1 MQLIAR
7 VDFNVFYQL
16 KAVIY
21 FKKKTV
27 DMKKNVLIK
36 TKKKEKKKI
45 VHLSFKE
52 IKDIKTIINPQL

>member
-36 TKKKEKKKI
+36 TKKKKKKNSTSI
-45 VHLSFKE
+45 F
-52 IKDIKTIINPQL
+52 

>member
-21 FKKKTV
+21 LKKKTV

-36 TKKKEKKKI
+36 TKKKKKK
-45 VHLSFKE
+45 
-52 IKDIKTIINPQL
+52 

>member
-21 FKKKTV
+21 LKKKNSWYEEKCF
-27 DMKKNVLIK
+27 DKNQKK
-36 TKKKEKKKI
+36 KKKI